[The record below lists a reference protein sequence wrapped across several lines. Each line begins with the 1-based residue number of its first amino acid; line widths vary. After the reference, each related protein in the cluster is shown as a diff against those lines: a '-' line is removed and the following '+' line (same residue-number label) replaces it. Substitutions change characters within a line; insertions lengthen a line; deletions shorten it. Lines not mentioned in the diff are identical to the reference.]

1 MQTIKTF
8 IKDHPHMWWG
18 LYLPVYLGWPAVFGN
33 VWACAAAAALSLA
46 LLWRPLGKEALRC

>member
-18 LYLPVYLGWPAVFGN
+18 LYLPVYPLLRVL
-33 VWACAAAAALSLA
+33 CHSL
-46 LLWRPLGKEALRC
+46 